1 MKNCMRRLL
10 KKSMQNNKEWQ
21 AAFTVIKQLEDAGFE
36 AVVVGGAV
44 RDALL
49 GRTVHDV
56 DVATSAMPFEVKGIF
71 TRTVDIGIQ
80 HGTVL
85 VIVPEAPVEVTTF
98 RTDGDYIDHR
108 RPEAVQFV
116 RSLKEDLK
124 RRDFTMNA
132 IAMRRDGSF
141 VDYYGGREDIE
152 ACVIRAVGK
161 AQARFA
167 EDALRMLRAVRFA
180 AQLSFTI
187 EESTMQA
194 MRAQAADIEWIAKER
209 VKAEFDKL
217 WVGKDVLNGLLKLE
231 ESGLAEHLPGTF
243 EAAQWKGFN
252 TEDAQVGWAYF
263 ALVQGENWT
272 EILRNYRLSNKEQAF
287 IKSVLAAFKALKTGW
302 TKMDYFTYSEAE
314 LDAALYFATLQKL
327 SVDVTQDKIRIEQS
341 SLPIRSRNE
350 LVVNGLDLQNWS
362 GQKRGPWLKEALQV
376 ILEAVV
382 AGEVENE
389 RQAIKGWFERF
400 YKEGSYLNC
409 IPKK

>member
-1 MKNCMRRLL
+1 
-10 KKSMQNNKEWQ
+10 MQNNKEWQ
-21 AAFTVIKQLEDAGFE
+21 AAFTVIKQLENAGYE

-56 DVATSAMPFEVKGIF
+56 DVATSAMPFEVKEIF
-71 TRTVDIGIQ
+71 SRTVDIGIQ

-98 RTDGDYIDHR
+98 RTDGEYTDHR

-116 RSLKEDLK
+116 RSLAEDLK

-152 ACVIRAVGK
+152 ACVIRAVGE

-187 EESTMQA
+187 EPATMQA
-194 MRAQAADIEWIAKER
+194 MREKAADIEWIAKER
-209 VKAEFDKL
+209 IKVEFDKL
-217 WVGKDVLNGLLKLE
+217 WVGKDVYNGMLKLV
-231 ESGLAEHLPGTF
+231 ESGLAEHVPGKF
-243 EAAQWKGFN
+243 EVVQWQGFC
-252 TEDAQVGWAYF
+252 TQDSKVGWAYF
-263 ALVQGENWT
+263 ALLQGVNWT
-272 EILRNYRLSNKEQAF
+272 EILRSYRLSNKEHAF
-287 IKSVLAAFKALKTGW
+287 VKAVLAAFEALKTGW
-302 TKMDYFTYSEAE
+302 TKMDYFTFAEAE
-314 LDAALYFATLQKL
+314 LDAAIYFAKLQHL
-327 SVDVTQDKIRIEQS
+327 HVDVTQDTIRLEQA
-341 SLPIRSRNE
+341 SLPIRTRNE
-350 LVVNGLDLQNWS
+350 LIVNGLDLQNWS
-362 GQKRGPWLKEALQV
+362 GQKRGPWLKEALQTMLEVV
-376 ILEAVV
+376 I

-389 RQAIKGWFERF
+389 RQAIKVWFEDM
-400 YKEGSYLNC
+400 YLHEG
-409 IPKK
+409 

>member
-1 MKNCMRRLL
+1 
-10 KKSMQNNKEWQ
+10 MQKNKEWQ
-21 AAFTVIKQLEDAGFE
+21 AAFTVITQLENAGFE

-49 GRTVHDV
+49 GRTAHDV
-56 DVATSAMPFEVKGIF
+56 DVATSAMPLEVKGIF

-80 HGTVL
+80 HGTIL

-98 RTDGDYIDHR
+98 RTDGEYTDHR

-141 VDYYGGREDIE
+141 VDYFGGREDIQ
-152 ACVIRAVGK
+152 ACVIRAVGE
-161 AQARFA
+161 AQARFS

-180 AQLSFTI
+180 AQLGFTI
-187 EESTMQA
+187 EEGTMQA
-194 MRAQAADIEWIAKER
+194 MRVQAADIEWIAKER
-209 VKAEFDKL
+209 IKAEFDKL
-217 WVGKDVLNGLLKLE
+217 WVGKDVYNGLLKLE

-243 EAAQWKGFN
+243 EAAPWQEFR
-252 TEDAQVGWAYF
+252 TSDSQVGWAYF
-263 ALVQGENWT
+263 ALVQSENWT

-287 IKSVLAAFKALKTGW
+287 IKAVLAAFEALKIGW

-314 LDAALYFATLQKL
+314 LYAALSFATLQGL
-327 SVDVTQDKIRIEQS
+327 SVDVKKDTIHIEQA
-341 SLPIRSRNE
+341 SLPIQTRNE

-362 GQKRGPWLKEALQV
+362 GQKRGPWLKEALQAM
-376 ILEAVV
+376 LEAVV
-382 AGEVENE
+382 MGEIENE
-389 RQAIKGWFERF
+389 RSAIKRWFEKLN
-400 YKEGSYLNC
+400 KEWQ
-409 IPKK
+409 

>member
-1 MKNCMRRLL
+1 MKNCMRKLL

-21 AAFTVIKQLEDAGFE
+21 AAFTVITQLENAGFE

-56 DVATSAMPFEVKGIF
+56 DVATSAMPFEVKEIF

-98 RTDGDYIDHR
+98 RTDGEYIDHR

-116 RSLKEDLK
+116 RSLEEDLK

-141 VDYYGGREDIE
+141 VDYFGGREDIE
-152 ACVIRAVGK
+152 ACVIRAVGE

-180 AQLSFTI
+180 AQLNFTI
-187 EESTMQA
+187 EEGTMQA
-194 MRAQAADIEWIAKER
+194 MRVQAADIEWIAKER
-209 VKAEFDKL
+209 IKAEFDKL
-217 WVGKDVLNGLLKLE
+217 WVGKNVYNGLLKLE
-231 ESGLAEHLPGTF
+231 ESGLGKHLPGTF
-243 EAAQWKGFN
+243 AAAQWQGFTTPN
-252 TEDAQVGWAYF
+252 AQVGWAYF
-263 ALVQGENWT
+263 AFAQGENWM
-272 EILRNYRLSNKEQAF
+272 EVLRSYRLSNKEQAF
-287 IKSVLAAFKALKTGW
+287 IKAVLAAFEALKTGW
-302 TKMDYFTYSEAE
+302 TKMDYFTYSEGE
-314 LDAALYFATLQKL
+314 LDAALYFAKLQQL
-327 SVDVTQDKIRIEQS
+327 YVDVTQDMIRTEQA
-341 SLPIRSRNE
+341 SLTIRTRNE

-362 GQKRGPWLKEALQV
+362 GQKRGPWLKEAIQAM
-376 ILEAVV
+376 LEAVV
-382 AGEVENE
+382 KGEVENN
-389 RQAIKGWFERF
+389 RHAIKSWFEQF
-400 YKEGSYLNC
+400 HKG
-409 IPKK
+409 

>member
-389 RQAIKGWFERF
+389 RQAIQGWFERF

>member
-10 KKSMQNNKEWQ
+10 KKSMQKNKEWQ
-21 AAFTVIKQLEDAGFE
+21 AAFTVITQLENAGFE

-56 DVATSAMPFEVKGIF
+56 DVATSAMPFEVKEIF
-71 TRTVDIGIQ
+71 SRTVDIGIQ

-98 RTDGDYIDHR
+98 RTDGEYTDHR

-116 RSLKEDLK
+116 RSLAEDLK

-141 VDYYGGREDIE
+141 VDYFGGREDIE
-152 ACVIRAVGK
+152 ACVIRAVGE

-194 MRAQAADIEWIAKER
+194 MRVQATDIEWIAKER
-209 VKAEFDKL
+209 IKAEFDKL
-217 WVGKDVLNGLLKLE
+217 WVGKDVYNGLLKLE
-231 ESGLAEHLPGTF
+231 ESRLAEHLPGAF
-243 EAAQWKGFN
+243 AAAKWQGF
-252 TEDAQVGWAYF
+252 TTSDAQVGWAYF
-263 ALVQGENWT
+263 ALVQGGNWT
-272 EILRNYRLSNKEQAF
+272 ELLRNYRLSNKEQAF
-287 IKSVLAAFKALKTGW
+287 IKAVLAAFEALKTGW
-302 TKMDYFTYSEAE
+302 TKMDYYTFSEAE
-314 LDAALYFATLQKL
+314 LDAALYFAKLQQL
-327 SVDVTQDKIRIEQS
+327 HVDVTQDMIRTEQA
-341 SLPIRSRNE
+341 SLPIRTRNE

-362 GQKRGPWLKEALQV
+362 GQKRGPWLKEALQAM
-376 ILEAVV
+376 LEAVV
-382 AGEVENE
+382 TGEIENN
-389 RQAIKGWFERF
+389 RQAIQGWFEEF
-400 YKEGSYLNC
+400 NKG
-409 IPKK
+409 

>member
-1 MKNCMRRLL
+1 
-10 KKSMQNNKEWQ
+10 MQNNKEWQ

-400 YKEGSYLNC
+400 YKEGLYLNC